1 MSGTINASKVSLELL
16 TPQTVTKQL
25 SIITNRRS
33 LMNVNN
39 VGKRLEQTKRYVECT
54 LSLSLSRLMGS
65 HIRHRKRGRGYASL
79 HMFHKGGGKC
89 WHGEGC
95 NLGDIEH
102 IAERQERF
110 PQLSNH
116 NHGRR
121 GSGVGGRV
129 VWYFA
134 KAAIATSKN

>member
-39 VGKRLEQTKRYVECT
+39 VGKRLEQTKRYV
-54 LSLSLSRLMGS
+54 RVLMGS

-116 NHGRR
+116 NHRRR